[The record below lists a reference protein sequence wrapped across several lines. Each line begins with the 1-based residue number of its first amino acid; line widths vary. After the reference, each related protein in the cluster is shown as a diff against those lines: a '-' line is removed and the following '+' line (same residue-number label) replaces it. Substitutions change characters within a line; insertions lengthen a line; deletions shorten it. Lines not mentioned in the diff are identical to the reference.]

1 MSRGSIDLAARAQKR
16 RRRAAGGTYHPVV
29 AVLGVGVAPRRGSL
43 HGLEPGATHD
53 GAAGSGEVNGGVLLA
68 VEGGALQRRER
79 REMPAGRRR
88 RRHGGDHVLAGV
100 GGVLRHGSSDR
111 RGMAATA
118 PEQEVLATERG
129 GLEEEVLSVIA
140 MVVTSAG
147 MGGLV
152 VWSWGRREQGH
163 I

>member
-1 MSRGSIDLAARAQKR
+1 MARQISRG
-16 RRRAAGGTYHPVV
+16 T
-29 AVLGVGVAPRRGSL
+29 
-43 HGLEPGATHD
+43 
-53 GAAGSGEVNGGVLLA
+53 
-68 VEGGALQRRER
+68 
-79 REMPAGRRR
+79 
-88 RRHGGDHVLAGV
+88 
-100 GGVLRHGSSDR
+100 
-111 RGMAATA
+111 AATAA